1 MYVKLSPRNLNFG
14 LCPSHLTSTYIC
26 GMTIVLRVCSLCPSH
41 LTSTYICG
49 MTIVLRVCGGREI
62 FIKLEGAQP
71 LN

>member
-14 LCPSHLTSTYIC
+14 
-26 GMTIVLRVCSLCPSH
+26 LCPSH